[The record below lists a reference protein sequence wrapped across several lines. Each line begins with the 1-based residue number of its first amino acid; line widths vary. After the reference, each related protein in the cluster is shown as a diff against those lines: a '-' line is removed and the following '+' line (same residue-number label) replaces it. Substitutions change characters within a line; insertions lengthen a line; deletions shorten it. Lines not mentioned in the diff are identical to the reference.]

1 MPTVYPMRRR
11 IDRAKV
17 LPADTDDPVSL
28 IARDVGCPDPA
39 YFTRVFTRHVG
50 VAPSAFREQQKR

>member
-1 MPTVYPMRRR
+1 MRRR